1 MSHSGFGGGR
11 RGQYP
16 LKQPVF
22 PELPP
27 SEDPMPAYATVN
39 EDTWFQGEPKH
50 MDNKRFGGDGKRK
63 PKRKNRF

>member
-16 LKQPVF
+16 LRQPVF

-27 SEDPMPAYATVN
+27 SEDPMPAYDLESVGDPSITA
-39 EDTWFQGEPKH
+39 DT
-50 MDNKRFGGDGKRK
+50 DSVADLFGKGKTGQK
-63 PKRKNRF
+63 MKKKG